1 MKSPEENDP
10 LDALL
15 REQNTYIDDGGFT
28 ARVIQSLPPRRSAWL
43 RPVFLLGAT
52 VIGWVLA
59 VLWIPWR
66 SLPALDL
73 SALVSPN
80 PQVLLPWALV
90 VTVIGSL
97 AWSALAALQ
106 WED

>member
-1 MKSPEENDP
+1 MNSPEQNDP

-15 REQNTYIDDGGFT
+15 REQNSYIDDGGFT
-28 ARVIQSLPPRRSAWL
+28 ARVIQSLPRRRRAWL
-43 RPVFLLGAT
+43 RPAFLLGAT
-52 VIGWVLA
+52 VIGSVLA
-59 VLWIPWR
+59 VLWVPWG

-73 SALVSPN
+73 SAFLSPN
-80 PQVLLPWALV
+80 PQVLLPWVLV

-97 AWSALAALQ
+97 LWSAVAAVQ

>member
-15 REQNTYIDDGGFT
+15 REQNSYIDDGGFT
-28 ARVIQSLPPRRSAWL
+28 ARVVQSLPPRRRAWL
-43 RPVFLLGAT
+43 RPAFLLGVT
-52 VIGWVLA
+52 VVGWVLA

-80 PQVLLPWALV
+80 PQVLLPWVLV

-97 AWSALAALQ
+97 AWSAVAAVQ

>member
-1 MKSPEENDP
+1 MNLPEQNDP

-15 REQNTYIDDGGFT
+15 REQNSYVDDGGFT
-28 ARVIQSLPPRRSAWL
+28 ARVIQSLPQRRRAWL
-43 RPVFLLGAT
+43 RPALLLGAT

-59 VLWIPWR
+59 VLWVPWR

-73 SALVSPN
+73 SAFLSPN
-80 PQVLLPWALV
+80 PQVLLPWVLA

-97 AWSALAALQ
+97 IWSALAALQ

>member
-1 MKSPEENDP
+1 MNPPEENEP
-10 LDALL
+10 LDVLL

-28 ARVIQSLPPRRSAWL
+28 ARVIKSLPRRRRAWL

-52 VIGWVLA
+52 AIGSVLA
-59 VLWIPWR
+59 FLWVPWG

-73 SALVSPN
+73 SVFLSPN
-80 PQVLLPWALV
+80 PQVLLPWLLA

-97 AWSALAALQ
+97 LWSVAAALQ

>member
-1 MKSPEENDP
+1 MNLPEQNDP

-15 REQNTYIDDGGFT
+15 REQTSYVDDGSFT
-28 ARVIQSLPPRRSAWL
+28 TRVVQSLPPRRRAWL
-43 RPVFLLGAT
+43 RPVLLMGT
-52 VIGWVLA
+52 TIFGWVLA
-59 VLWIPWR
+59 VLWMPWR

-73 SALVSPN
+73 SAFLSPN
-80 PQVLLPWALV
+80 PQVLLPWVLV

-97 AWSALAALQ
+97 VWSAMAAVQ

>member
-15 REQNTYIDDGGFT
+15 REQNSYIDDGGFT
-28 ARVIQSLPPRRSAWL
+28 ARVVQSLPPRRHAWL
-43 RPVFLLGAT
+43 RPALLMSAT
-52 VIGWVLA
+52 VIGAVLA
-59 VLWIPWR
+59 VLWVPWG

-73 SALVSPN
+73 SAFLSPN
-80 PQVLLPWALV
+80 PQVLMPWVLAV
-90 VTVIGSL
+90 SVIGAL
-97 AWSALAALQ
+97 IWSAVAALQ

>member
-1 MKSPEENDP
+1 MNSPQENDP

-15 REQNTYIDDGGFT
+15 REQNSYIDDGGFT
-28 ARVIQSLPPRRSAWL
+28 TRVIQSLPPRRRAWL
-43 RPVFLLGAT
+43 RPALLTSAT
-52 VIGWVLA
+52 IIGSVLA
-59 VLWIPWR
+59 VLWVPWR

-73 SALVSPN
+73 SAFLSPN
-80 PQVLLPWALV
+80 PQVLMPWVLV

-97 AWSALAALQ
+97 VWSVVAAVQ

>member
-1 MKSPEENDP
+1 MNSPEQNDP

-15 REQNTYIDDGGFT
+15 REQNSYIDDGGFT
-28 ARVIQSLPPRRSAWL
+28 ARVVQSLPRRRRAWL
-43 RPVFLLGAT
+43 RPALLMSATAIGA
-52 VIGWVLA
+52 VLA
-59 VLWIPWR
+59 VLWVPWR

-73 SALVSPN
+73 SVLVSPN
-80 PQVLLPWALV
+80 PQVLLPWVLV

-97 AWSALAALQ
+97 LWSAVAAVQ

>member
-1 MKSPEENDP
+1 MNLPEENDP

-15 REQNTYIDDGGFT
+15 REQNAYIDDGGFT
-28 ARVIQSLPPRRSAWL
+28 ARVVQTLPRRRRAWL
-43 RPVFLLGAT
+43 RPVFLLAAT
-52 VIGWVLA
+52 GIGSVLA
-59 VLWIPWR
+59 VLWVPWA

-73 SALVSPN
+73 SALLSPN
-80 PQVLLPWALV
+80 PQVLLPWVLA

-97 AWSALAALQ
+97 LWSTVAALQ